1 MYDTRPIWYPIDLHA
16 LYSLP
21 IAGGIYRTATTK
33 KQKKIVNIT
42 FLPRCGASLWRVTLS
57 RHYLHRLCPADYG
70 HIMTSFSK
78 PELHNVLR
86 RPLLKRRTFQ
96 GPGFIKIATYTYN
109 TARRQKTIT
118 PRPPATRT
126 ENLAKPGCVISEIC
140 KWTQKQ
146 TGRQTDR
153 HAHHNTPLLFGSRVM
168 KKWKTDIF
176 TEKKRSKYQELN
188 DTSYD
193 VFVIC
198 CVDAVDAGDTPYSPV
213 VAYNDDN
220 KKNVRQSSLRIGIII
235 IHCIPRVH
243 LYHMIVTG

>member
-1 MYDTRPIWYPIDLHA
+1 MTDAELSVVCCAAERHLVRDNAPVQCELWVMATSTSGCKPTEQCKSCVHVTLWLPCTILGLYDTLYLHA

-42 FLPRCGASLWRVTLS
+42 FLSRCGASLWWVTLS

-86 RPLLKRRTFQ
+86 RPLLKRRTLQ

-109 TARRQKTIT
+109 TTRRQKTNT

-126 ENLAKPGCVISEIC
+126 ENLAKPGCVISELY
-140 KWTQKQ
+140 KWTHKQ

-176 TEKKRSKYQELN
+176 TEKKRSK
-188 DTSYD
+188 
-193 VFVIC
+193 
-198 CVDAVDAGDTPYSPV
+198 
-213 VAYNDDN
+213 
-220 KKNVRQSSLRIGIII
+220 
-235 IHCIPRVH
+235 
-243 LYHMIVTG
+243 

>member
-1 MYDTRPIWYPIDLHA
+1 MYDTRPIWYPIPTRA
-16 LYSLP
+16 LQFTDSRRNLP
-21 IAGGIYRTATTK
+21 HGNDK

-42 FLPRCGASLWRVTLS
+42 FLSRCGASLWWVTLS

-86 RPLLKRRTFQ
+86 RPLLKQRTLQ

-109 TARRQKTIT
+109 TARRQKTNT

-140 KWTQKQ
+140 KWTHKQ

-153 HAHHNTPLLFGSRVM
+153 HAHHNTPLLFGSRLQSN
-168 KKWKTDIF
+168 
-176 TEKKRSKYQELN
+176 EKVKNRHIYREETIKVTRIKRHFIRRIRYLLRG
-188 DTSYD
+188 
-193 VFVIC
+193 C
-198 CVDAVDAGDTPYSPV
+198 CGCWRYSLF
-213 VAYNDDN
+213 A
-220 KKNVRQSSLRIGIII
+220 SGSI
-235 IHCIPRVH
+235 
-243 LYHMIVTG
+243 